1 MANAMTYPH
10 IVKEGDQP
18 ARLERHPRVRVAQ
31 IVMDYLAYGWSTD
44 EIHRQHRDLAL
55 AEIHAAMGYYYDN
68 QAEIDAEIKAELAD
82 VDRALAVET
91 RSAVW
96 LKLKAQGSGK

>member
-1 MANAMTYPH
+1 MANAITYPH
-10 IVKEGDQP
+10 VVKTGDQP

-31 IVMDYLAYGWSTD
+31 IVMDYLAYGWSAD
-44 EIHRQHRDLAL
+44 EIHRQHPDLAL
-55 AEIHAAMGYYYDN
+55 AAVHSAMAYYYDN

-82 VDRALAVET
+82 VDRALAVEA

-96 LKLKAQGSGK
+96 LKLKAQGSDK